1 MPLDRRL
8 QLLLDEARYR
18 RLAVAARERG
28 VSVAAVI
35 RDAIDQAVPDD
46 IDRKRDAAA
55 AILAVEPMAV
65 PATAAEL
72 KTELDEARAGGL

>member
-8 QLLLDEARYR
+8 QLLLDEGRYR